1 VTRFF
6 TRFLFVL
13 GLLACA
19 ATAVPAGPRV
29 RVRLPDPPPRFL
41 YDEPGVLSR
50 EERSAI
56 EDTLMALNRS
66 GLQVG
71 IAVFQSIHG
80 DPIEDVS
87 LALAEKWKPGNDK
100 EDNGA
105 LIVIALEEHKIRI
118 EVGYGLEGQVN
129 DAAAG
134 RIIRYDIAP
143 AFREGRYGDGLMRA
157 VQDIARVAGGQPVRE
172 TSESLPPWFPFVI
185 IAIMISFFILIA
197 RLGRR
202 ATMSRHGWRGGGF
215 GGPFFGGFGG
225 GGGGGGGGFSGG
237 SFGGGSFGG
246 GGASGSW

>member
-1 VTRFF
+1 MTRFP
-6 TRFLFVL
+6 TRFLIAL

-19 ATAVPAGPRV
+19 AAAVLAAPRV
-29 RVRLPDPPPRFL
+29 RLRLPDPPSRFL

-50 EERSAI
+50 GERSAI
-56 EDTLMALNRS
+56 EDTLMTLNRR

-71 IAVFQSIHG
+71 IAVFQTIHG

-87 LALAEKWKPGNDK
+87 LALAEKWKPGDAK

-105 LIVIALEEHKIRI
+105 LIVIALEERKIRI
-118 EVGYGLEGQVN
+118 EVGYGLEARVN

-157 VQDIARVAGGQPVRE
+157 VQDIARVAGGQPVQE
-172 TSESLPPWFPFVI
+172 TSESLPPWFPLVI

-215 GGPFFGGFGG
+215 GGGPFIGGF